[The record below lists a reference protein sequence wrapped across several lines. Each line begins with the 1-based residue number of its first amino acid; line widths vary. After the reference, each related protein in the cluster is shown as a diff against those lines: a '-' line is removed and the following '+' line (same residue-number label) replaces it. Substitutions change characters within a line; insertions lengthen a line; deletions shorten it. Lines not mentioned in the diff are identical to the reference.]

1 MFGLTMMRV
10 GLEQIVKMEDLDAS
24 LVSSGKTEAE
34 AALARATD
42 EVCCLRFSLTQWSVV
57 VSLWS
62 HCPQAGAPHTFARGP
77 ESVVHGKDHTIFA
90 EVACVAIGWA
100 CQCR

>member
-1 MFGLTMMRV
+1 MFGLTMRV

-42 EVCCLRFSLTQWSVV
+42 EVRC
-57 VSLWS
+57 
-62 HCPQAGAPHTFARGP
+62 
-77 ESVVHGKDHTIFA
+77 
-90 EVACVAIGWA
+90 
-100 CQCR
+100 